1 MSIWIS
7 FVFVCFFFFFKQ
19 KTAYEMRISDW
30 SSDVCSSD
38 LRPRSQRSD
47 DAAIHAAG
55 HGYDDSPGVHRPF
68 KLEIGCHDDGPYK
81 PCRSCA
87 PVFQFNELLTPAY
100 QLQTGWFT
108 GLYPF
113 PANVRFMD
121 MNFPKKRRLAETR

>member
-55 HGYDDSPGVHRPF
+55 HGYDDSPGVNRPF
-68 KLEIGCHDDGPYK
+68 KLEIGCHDAGPYK
-81 PCRSCA
+81 QCRSCD
-87 PVFQFNELLTPAY
+87 PVFQFNKLLTTDK
-100 QLQTGWFT
+100 QHLTGWFI
-108 GLYPF
+108 GLYPI
-113 PANVRFMD
+113 PAHVRLMEKIY
-121 MNFPKKRRLAETR
+121 PHRPVERR